1 MRTIATLLLS
11 LTLGIAS
18 AQNGTLS
25 GSAKDKLTQEP
36 LIGATIQIESAQLG
50 AATDVDGNF
59 RISNITPG
67 SYNITVS
74 YVGYATQTRYNVV
87 ITSGNASFLNFE
99 LEPAAASEL
108 GEVVISENRSVKIAS
123 IETPVSIKNLSTEEI
138 KVTEILF

>member
-87 ITSGNASFLNFE
+87 ITSGNASF
-99 LEPAAASEL
+99 
-108 GEVVISENRSVKIAS
+108 
-123 IETPVSIKNLSTEEI
+123 
-138 KVTEILF
+138 